1 MLVIWSVVILDAAW
15 RGFIHCL
22 CVQLQKG
29 EPSEADEDDSPD
41 VLQPAQL
48 YAPKSLVLV
57 SRLDHA
63 EVFRVRWTHTKLH
76 MTESKTSQA
85 STVRFLLF

>member
-1 MLVIWSVVILDAAW
+1 MQFEGVLWVM
-15 RGFIHCL
+15 

-29 EPSEADEDDSPD
+29 EPSEADEDDGPD

-57 SRLDHA
+57 SRLDHT
-63 EVFRVRWTHTKLH
+63 EVFRVRDVHTQNC
-76 MTESKTSQA
+76 T
-85 STVRFLLF
+85 